1 MGYMKHMAS
10 HTDTL
15 IVCRAAEGVC
25 PTVVCRIMVPQR
37 CLCPNPHNQ

>member
-1 MGYMKHMAS
+1 MGCMKHMAS

-15 IVCRAAEGVC
+15 IVCRAAAGLY

-37 CLCPNPHNQ
+37 RVCPNLHNQ